1 MRMRYDEVCSIY
13 PERGQVVL
21 MVRKKNTLTGVGCKK
36 INLKKKE
43 RKERKW
49 KERWLNSEHKQVN
62 KTHRETVATKSY
74 PLFDL

>member
-36 INLKKKE
+36 INLKKK
-43 RKERKW
+43 KEK
-49 KERWLNSEHKQVN
+49 KENGKNVGS
-62 KTHRETVATKSY
+62 TVSTSK
-74 PLFDL
+74 